1 MTHRERSDVGL
12 KPLSLGEGS
21 VRIETP
27 LVLAPLAGHTDRAFR
42 GLVRELGG
50 VGLVVTEM
58 VSSEGLTRGSEFSR
72 EIAEVSR
79 DERPVGVQIFGCDP
93 ERMGDAASMVEDM
106 GADLVDVNMGCPVPK
121 VTRTGSGAALMKD
134 EARAGAVIEAM
145 VKRARIPVTVKIRS
159 GWDQGSINAPGFARV
174 LESAGASAI
183 TVHPRCRSE
192 HHRGEAAWSVIRD
205 VKQAV
210 SIPVVGN
217 GDVRCPESARRMIEA
232 TGADGIMV
240 GRGALQ
246 NPWVFRQIA
255 TGNAATPGLDD
266 YRLLFER
273 FVLLLREH
281 RPERLVLNRVK
292 AFIGWVTKGLVS
304 GARLREG
311 VYAAKTVPEVLAVFE
326 GYFQSFQLPVSS
338 CQNGA
343 DH

>member
-1 MTHRERSDVGL
+1 MTSRRPTDVGL
-12 KPLSLGEGS
+12 KPLSLGGGS
-21 VRIETP
+21 VRLETP

-72 EIAEVSR
+72 EIAGVTAE
-79 DERPVGVQIFGCDP
+79 ERPVGVQIFGCDP
-93 ERMGDAASMVEDM
+93 ERMGEAAAMVEDM

-134 EARAGAVIEAM
+134 EARAAAVIEKM
-145 VKRARIPVTVKIRS
+145 VMRSRIPVTVKIRS
-159 GWDQGSINAPGFARV
+159 GWDQSSINAPEFARV

-205 VKQAV
+205 VKRAV

-217 GDVRCPESARRMIEA
+217 GDVRCPESARSMIQA
-232 TGADGIMV
+232 TGADGIMI

-255 TGNAATPGLDD
+255 TGSSEPPAIED
-266 YRLLFER
+266 YRRLFER
-273 FVLLLREH
+273 FVTLLREH

-304 GARLREG
+304 GAKLREG
-311 VYAAKTVPEVLAVFE
+311 VYAAKSVPEVLSVFE
-326 GYFQSFQLPVSS
+326 DYFTRVGTDDELRTAS
-338 CQNGA
+338 
-343 DH
+343 